1 MTKTLIFDSGTLI
14 NLSMNGLLYLLPKLK
29 QKCDCTFLITKE
41 VKKEVVDRPS
51 NVPRFKLGALRVQS
65 LLDSKVLQLPS
76 DLKIPDSAISKKTKY
91 LMELANHSLQSDGK
105 WIKIISQAET
115 SCLAL
120 SSELSKLKIQNII
133 SADERTIRILSEK
146 PDNLKKIMERKLHR
160 SLKLEREN
168 FEKFENFKFIRSS
181 ELVYVAYK
189 KGLLRVKGQSALEAV
204 LFATKYKG
212 AAISHDEIKELKRL

>member
-1 MTKTLIFDSGTLI
+1 
-14 NLSMNGLLYLLPKLK
+14 
-29 QKCDCTFLITKE
+29 
-41 VKKEVVDRPS
+41 
-51 NVPRFKLGALRVQS
+51 
-65 LLDSKVLQLPS
+65 
-76 DLKIPDSAISKKTKY
+76 
-91 LMELANHSLQSDGK
+91 MELANHSLQSDGK